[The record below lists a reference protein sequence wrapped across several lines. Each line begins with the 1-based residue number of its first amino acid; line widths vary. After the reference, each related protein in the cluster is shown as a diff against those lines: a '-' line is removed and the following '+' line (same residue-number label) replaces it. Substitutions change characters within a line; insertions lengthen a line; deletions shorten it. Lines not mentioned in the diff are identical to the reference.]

1 MPVAGAKLDEDAP
14 PTTPATPSSSASNC
28 TSIAMTSP
36 QAKVLRIVVA
46 ATAFAAASAS
56 AVAADPTPL
65 RLRWGVV
72 ETSGADAQA
81 ESDAL
86 KASLSQKPARA
97 PAGKAG
103 APARAAYVVQFEDVV
118 TAEWRAWLESATQV
132 RGYVPE
138 NAYLVWATAGEMEEI
153 ASGPGVHWVG
163 EWKKEYKTAR
173 GGAGRVPAAKAAAG
187 KDAAAPARRMHVR
200 SLLAGDAGADDLRAR
215 LEALGATVLHAAPRL
230 DGSAA
235 VALLDDNQVD
245 QVASWPDVQWIEPQ
259 PRPRLFNDQAAR
271 TNMMNVI
278 PAWKSLSAG
287 GLGLTGAGQIVAVAD
302 TGCDKGI
309 LADVHPDFAGRI
321 LAGYGWSDGQYAD
334 TNSWADYHSHGT
346 HVCGSVL
353 GSGALSGG
361 QYRGMAYEAMLVMQG
376 MQSDLSGLPWDFQDV
391 LSQAYKAGAR
401 IHSDSW
407 GYGHDYAGLY
417 GGAAIDVDEF
427 TWRNQDFLVLFAAGN
442 DGIDADTNGVI
453 DAGSVTPPGTAKNC
467 IAVGASENYRDLPP
481 TNRYAYTYGGK
492 WPGNY
497 PAAPIFGDRV
507 SQTAAPQGLA
517 AFSGRGPT
525 LDGRIKPD
533 IVAPGTDVV
542 SVRGRFAES
551 TCWGVFESNTNYIY
565 SGGTSMATPLAAG
578 AAALVRQWLVD
589 RRGVADPPAALVKAL
604 LVNGARDMTPGQ
616 YGTGAFQE
624 ISGRPDCSQGFGHVN
639 LYDSLEHGEGRFLS
653 FETNRL
659 AATGSRF
666 STRMMIWEADAGR
679 CAVTLVWQDYPG
691 TEGAGKAL
699 VNDLDLSVVSPSGA
713 VYYPNGL
720 GEPDRLDNVEFVE
733 FDAEKAGRYEIRVDA
748 HNIAKTTGL
757 GAQPFALV
765 LRYPKTSP
773 GLIILAR

>member
-1 MPVAGAKLDEDAP
+1 
-14 PTTPATPSSSASNC
+14 
-28 TSIAMTSP
+28 MTSP

-46 ATAFAAASAS
+46 ATACAAASAS

-65 RLRWGVV
+65 RLRWGFV
-72 ETSGADAQA
+72 ETSGAEAQA

-86 KASLSQKPARA
+86 RASLARKPARA

-187 KDAAAPARRMHVR
+187 KVAAAPARRMHVR
-200 SLLAGDAGADDLRAR
+200 SLLDGEAGADDLRAR

-235 VALLDDNQVD
+235 VALLNDDQVD
-245 QVASWPDVQWIEPQ
+245 QVASWPDVQWIEPKPQ
-259 PRPRLFNDQAAR
+259 PRLFNDQAAR
-271 TNMMNVI
+271 TNMMNVV
-278 PAWKSLSAG
+278 PAWQSLSAG

-302 TGCDKGI
+302 TGCDKGS

-391 LSQAYKAGAR
+391 LSQAYAAGAR

-492 WPGNY
+492 WPGDY
-497 PAAPIFGDRV
+497 PADPIFGD
-507 SQTAAPQGLA
+507 
-517 AFSGRGPT
+517 
-525 LDGRIKPD
+525 
-533 IVAPGTDVV
+533 
-542 SVRGRFAES
+542 
-551 TCWGVFESNTNYIY
+551 IY

-733 FDAEKAGRYEIRVDA
+733 FDAEEAGRYEIRVDA